1 MAHPRCL
8 AHPSPARAL
17 HRILVSDLPVMTPSL
32 GRQTASYLL
41 PPRLFSSYSHVLP
54 ARQTL
59 ALTTPQ
65 IRSLSTTPALQRIVQ
80 VKKRL
85 TNDNIPFQWVRLV
98 QEDGLSAAQPT
109 ARVLGSINTKTH
121 TLVMVAPPP
130 PPEDP
135 SCPSSSSFD
144 PDFDPPPPAAIC
156 RILDNAAL
164 AEAEAE
170 MAAAARRKSVD
181 VKEVEMSWSISAHD
195 LSHKTKRIREF
206 LGKGLTVEIALAK
219 KRRGREATRE
229 EAQKVITTIREAI
242 AQVDDVKETRKVEGT
257 IGGFMKMYFT
267 GPVEKRKKRKKQVE
281 EEDVEVEAEPDW
293 R

>member
-17 HRILVSDLPVMTPSL
+17 HRILASDLPVMTPSL

-59 ALTTPQ
+59 ALSTSQ
-65 IRSLSTTPALQRIVQ
+65 IRSLSTTPVLQRIIQ

-85 TNDNIPFQWVRLV
+85 TNDKIPFQWVRLV
-98 QEDGLSAAQPT
+98 QEDGLSAPQPT
-109 ARVLGSINTKTH
+109 ARVLGSINTRTH

-130 PPEDP
+130 PTEDP
-135 SCPSSSSFD
+135 DPSFA
-144 PDFDPPPPAAIC
+144 PPPPAAIC
-156 RILDNAAL
+156 RILDNASM

-170 MAAAARRKSVD
+170 MAAALRRKNVD
-181 VKEVEMSWSISAHD
+181 VKEVEMSWSISPHD
-195 LSHKTKRIREF
+195 LSHKIKRIQEF

-229 EAQKVITTIREAI
+229 EAQRVITMIREGI

-267 GPVEKRKKRKKQVE
+267 GPVEKRKKRKKRVE
-281 EEDVEVEAEPDW
+281 DEDVEAVEVDEGW